1 MTATSFSCIHQ
12 TAAIPG
18 FWIPVLSITIITL
31 LLPWELI
38 APTSMIPNLTH
49 CLPPMHLHKVLHGI
63 LQVSLKGLL
72 QVDGGYFPE
81 FFPDTTDAP
90 SSITKTSQ
98 NETNPPPSSRS
109 KPQSSSSS
117 KPQPSSSSKPQPSSS
132 SKPLPS
138 SSSKPQSSSSKPPP
152 SSTHPE
158 MAYLLPQLQ
167 NPITVVLKV
176 LPLLFSQSALVF
188 KVWFLGLCCISSTLT
203 TSQGFLCLQAHCH
216 SMLMTCYSIT
226 LSPLGLTLTL
236 CRRTSSTFP
245 PGLQTITWI

>member
-1 MTATSFSCIHQ
+1 MRIDSSYFNDSFANDPQLNPS
-12 TAAIPG
+12 
-18 FWIPVLSITIITL
+18 
-31 LLPWELI
+31 
-38 APTSMIPNLTH
+38 PT
-49 CLPPMHLHKVLHGI
+49 PMHLHKVLHGI

-117 KPQPSSSSKPQPSSS
+117 KPQPSSSSKPQPSSSSKPLPSSSSKPQPSSS

-245 PGLQTITWI
+245 PGLQTIT

>member
-18 FWIPVLSITIITL
+18 FCISSVEHHHHNL
-31 LLPWELI
+31 
-38 APTSMIPNLTH
+38 APPMRIDSSYFNESFANDPQLNPSPT
-49 CLPPMHLHKVLHGI
+49 PMHLYKVLHGI
-63 LQVSLKGLL
+63 LASELKGFAASRWWIFPRILSRHDWCTILDHKNLTEWDKPSTFLPQQASTFL
-72 QVDGGYFPE
+72 QQQASTFLQQY
-81 FFPDTTDAP
+81 
-90 SSITKTSQ
+90 K
-98 NETNPPPSSRS
+98 PPPSSS
-109 KPQSSSSS
+109 G
-117 KPQPSSSSKPQPSSS
+117 KPQP
-132 SKPLPS
+132 
-138 SSSKPQSSSSKPPP
+138 SSSKPPP

-167 NPITVVLKV
+167 NSITVVLKV
-176 LPLLFSQSALVF
+176 LPLLFSQLALVF

-203 TSQGFLCLQAHCH
+203 TLQGFLCLQAHCH

-236 CRRTSSTFP
+236 CRRTSSTFL